1 MVFWAA
7 RCGRYLCRV
16 LHGLVA
22 KMFRHFLCGKI
33 QCLYLPPGDV
43 EHVGVD
49 WNRARLIEG
58 HEEDAVGN
66 LKENSRFLQ

>member
-1 MVFWAA
+1 M
-7 RCGRYLCRV
+7 GE
-16 LHGLVA
+16 
-22 KMFRHFLCGKI
+22 I
-33 QCLYLPPGDV
+33 PPGDV

-66 LKENSRFLQ
+66 LKENSRFLQEKQEDMKV